1 VPVPDPRHAI
11 SRKRIGLVLNQH
23 EPENPTGNY
32 SATWE
37 SHFRLAFRELR
48 KRSLLT
54 LARANYDLS
63 GSGSVEK
70 QMSSRPR
77 ATGAENAASNEGKPT
92 AEDVLIRKILA
103 GEKDLFLKLVGPYQR
118 TVYAT
123 VISMLGSK
131 EDAEDV
137 TQDALL
143 KALAH
148 LHQFRRESAFGT
160 WLIQIAINEARMCRR
175 KLRRGIMFSLTS
187 EPDGD
192 GAYIPKDFADW
203 REIPSEALERS
214 EIRETLA
221 NALTSLEEHYRLTF
235 ILRDVNDLSIA
246 ETAHILGISPAA
258 VKSRLRRA
266 RLMIRDILSPGLRS
280 GGHMD
285 LAFKEVRKP
294 WE

>member
-1 VPVPDPRHAI
+1 MPSCATTVRAANSAPNDGIRATEQILI
-11 SRKRIGLVLNQH
+11 SRI
-23 EPENPTGNY
+23 
-32 SATWE
+32 
-37 SHFRLAFRELR
+37 
-48 KRSLLT
+48 
-54 LARANYDLS
+54 LAR
-63 GSGSVEK
+63 EK
-70 QMSSRPR
+70 
-77 ATGAENAASNEGKPT
+77 
-92 AEDVLIRKILA
+92 DVFLELIR
-103 GEKDLFLKLVGPYQR
+103 PYQR

-143 KALAH
+143 KALAR
-148 LHQFRRESAFGT
+148 LQQFRQESAFGT
-160 WLIQIAINEARMCRR
+160 WLIQIAINEARMRRR
-175 KLRRGIMFSLTS
+175 KLRHGIMFSLTS

-203 REIPSEALERS
+203 REIPSEALERN
-214 EIRETLA
+214 EIREALA
-221 NALTSLEEHYRLTF
+221 KALTSLEEHYRMAF

-246 ETAHILGISPAA
+246 ETASILGISPGA

-266 RLMIRDILSPGLRS
+266 RLMLRDILSTGLRN
-280 GGHMD
+280 GGHVD